1 METSCAFQLD
11 VSPETLVYGFTL
23 TDKYLIAA
31 AQRCV
36 VYSHDPLRPGKQA
49 DLDIGLNWEVKCHP
63 ESSLLLVA
71 TRDATGKVGLWNF
84 ENGTH
89 IQDFIG
95 GGMMHSVAFISKSQY
110 ASSSG
115 GGEILLWQREK
126 QEPTNTLHGHRA
138 EITRLESKDSML
150 FSASEDGTVRIW
162 NTTSGECVQVLEGH
176 PENTSILTFS
186 PDGSLLRAGGG
197 HGQVRIWDW
206 KNGKLKAE
214 RQSEA
219 RHTLLYVNTNDGNLL
234 TGGIDG
240 TIKTWTQDGE
250 LLHSFIA
257 HEVPVRGL
265 ARAGQFLVTIGT
277 KDGRVELWDRQ
288 SRKWLVD
295 LQEPIGFIRNYT
307 TGHGKLAILSKS
319 GPGEPHNVQ
328 VWDLDLIEQFA
339 SRHVDSA
346 L

>member
-1 METSCAFQLD
+1 M
-11 VSPETLVYGFTL
+11 VYGFTL

-36 VYSHDPLRPGKQA
+36 VYSHDPLRPGKKA

-71 TRDATGKVGLWNF
+71 TWDAAGKVGLWDF

-95 GGMMHSVAFISKSQY
+95 GGMAHHVAFLNKSQY
-110 ASSSG
+110 ASSSTY
-115 GGEILLWQREK
+115 GGEIFLWQREK
-126 QEPTNTLHGHRA
+126 QEPTHTLQGHRGR
-138 EITRLESKDSML
+138 INRLESKESML

-162 NTTSGECVQVLEGH
+162 NTTSGECIQVLEGH
-176 PENTSILTFS
+176 PEDTSILTFS
-186 PDGSLLRAGGG
+186 PDGSLLRVGDG

-206 KNGKLKAE
+206 KNGKMKAE
-214 RQSEA
+214 RQTEA
-219 RHTLLYVNTNDGNLL
+219 RHTTLYVNTNNGNLL

-250 LLHSFIA
+250 LVHSFIA

-265 ARAGQFLVTIGT
+265 ARVGQFLVTIGT
-277 KDGRVELWDRQ
+277 SDGRIKLWDWQ

-295 LQEPIGFIRNYT
+295 LQGSIGFIRNYAA
-307 TGHGKLAILSKS
+307 GHGKLAILSD
-319 GPGEPHNVQ
+319 GEPRGARNVQ